1 MNSAKSDFK
10 NSANR
15 YPASLEQLYQ
25 QTGIEK
31 DTSDQGMLDNMNS
44 TPIGRLLKLIS
55 SLPEVRREKVVNLR
69 QQLHY
74 GEYNLGDNLDTAL
87 DRVIEEL
94 ITDA

>member
-1 MNSAKSDFK
+1 MNPSKIDVK
-10 NSANR
+10 NNTDR
-15 YPASLEQLYQ
+15 CEASLEQLYQ

-31 DTSDQGMLDNMNS
+31 DTSGQGMLDNMNS

-55 SLPEVRREKVVNLR
+55 ALPQVRREKVVTLR

-74 GEYNLGDNLDTAL
+74 GDYNLGDNLDTAL

-94 ITDA
+94 ITEA

>member
-1 MNSAKSDFK
+1 MNTPKIDAK
-10 NSANR
+10 NSSDR
-15 YPASLEQLYQ
+15 CEASLEQLYK

-31 DTSDQGMLDNMNS
+31 DTSDRSMLDNLNS

-74 GEYNLGDNLDTAL
+74 GEYNLGDNLSTAL

-94 ITDA
+94 ITEA